1 MLTDGAADAS
11 VVHGDDVFLLLDV
24 LADEGVVDG
33 DAPNSFSITAMS
45 LPWSPLRMWLTSVV
59 LPEPR
64 KPVTI

>member
-1 MLTDGAADAS
+1 
-11 VVHGDDVFLLLDV
+11 
-24 LADEGVVDG
+24 
-33 DAPNSFSITAMS
+33 MS